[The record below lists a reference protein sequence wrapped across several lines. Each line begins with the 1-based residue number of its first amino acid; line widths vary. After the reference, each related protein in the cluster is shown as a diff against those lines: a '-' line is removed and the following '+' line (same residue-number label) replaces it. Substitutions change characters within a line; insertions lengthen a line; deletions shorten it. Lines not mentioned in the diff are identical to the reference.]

1 MESYYLEFDRVSD
14 RRYPFE
20 QTFPLHV
27 SSITSVKVPSGRRL
41 NIAKKKPDSGE
52 SRFGNWNRQLSQ
64 GANTWEIR
72 VDYVGDDTRFDAG
85 EYRDFADFHR
95 KLVDA
100 IEQPLILSE

>member
-1 MESYYLEFDRVSD
+1 
-14 RRYPFE
+14 
-20 QTFPLHV
+20 
-27 SSITSVKVPSGRRL
+27 L

-64 GANTWEIR
+64 GADTWEIR